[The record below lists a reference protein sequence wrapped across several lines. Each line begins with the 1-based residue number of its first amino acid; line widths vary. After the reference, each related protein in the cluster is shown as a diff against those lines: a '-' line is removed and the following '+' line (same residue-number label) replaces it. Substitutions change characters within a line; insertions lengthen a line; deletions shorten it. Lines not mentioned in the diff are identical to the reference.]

1 VQPNLPL
8 TREVLD
14 KSRKVIL
21 LTDALQDAIGP
32 IGGSVPV
39 AIVAGADAWE
49 ECAEE
54 LDDLLLGDAEVRL
67 VPVRSRSRYE
77 RRSLRTFSPVVA
89 LRPRVA
95 CISTLDRRDFSTDST
110 LTDETTP

>member
-1 VQPNLPL
+1 MQPNLPL

-95 CISTLDRRDFSTDST
+95 CISRSTG
-110 LTDETTP
+110 ETFQPIQP